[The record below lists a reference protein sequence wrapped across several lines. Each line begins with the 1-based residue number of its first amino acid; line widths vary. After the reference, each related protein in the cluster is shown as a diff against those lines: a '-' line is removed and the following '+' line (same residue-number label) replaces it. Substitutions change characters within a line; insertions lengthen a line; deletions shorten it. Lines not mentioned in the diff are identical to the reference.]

1 MSLSLKGT
9 NEIPSCHGG
18 LENLDQEY
26 QYEMKHIEGE
36 LPKNLR
42 GTFFRNGPGRQK
54 IGEKKIR
61 TLVRWRW
68 DVVCLYF
75 FGRESIF

>member
-26 QYEMKHIEGE
+26 EYEMKDIEGT
-36 LPKNLR
+36 LPTNLR
-42 GTFFRNGPGRQK
+42 GTFSERAGSSKDWR
-54 IGEKKIR
+54 KKIR
-61 TLVRWRW
+61 TLVRW
-68 DVVCLYF
+68 
-75 FGRESIF
+75 